1 MKKTLKN
8 GLIHKVIHII
18 HRKKGDFHLKKGAKF
33 ESLFCMFCRKKT
45 SIKNLLTILMSKKS
59 EKFNELT
66 EFSRKVDRKFEN
78 YFWILIEN
86 YTRYGIMFLS
96 VG

>member
-1 MKKTLKN
+1 VKKTLKN

-18 HRKKGDFHLKKGAKF
+18 HRKKQNFYPEKGAKF
-33 ESLFCMFCRKKT
+33 ENLFCVICRKKT

-86 YTRYGIMFLS
+86 YTRYGIMSLS